1 MDQDILKKLY
11 AKSADLNKSV
21 DNIDETLGDIYS
33 LQQKEYTE
41 ESKERKQKDKD
52 RRLAA
57 QLAKRKER
65 EASGKGQETK
75 KKKKEDKKNFGD
87 FIKDALGGLLG
98 SLKGLLGGLGGLV
111 TAPLGLAMG
120 AIGGVIGGAFSFLG
134 GLLGNLLVGAI
145 KTVGGLLGKAIGG
158 AFNILK
164 AGLGSL
170 KTAAGSLFKGIGA
183 KAALAFGAKAAG
195 AVTIAGGAAVGIAYG
210 AHSISQ
216 NVRSNHYGGGKA
228 GEMANQMYGES
239 LRINA
244 YGTNKRGRRTKGLTA
259 EHRAQAKKI
268 KETREELL
276 RLKKERDDALA
287 DATTEKTVGQGRSK
301 HKKKVVDEK
310 ARDEIMEDY
319 DKKVAELAEKY
330 ETKFQDGGMVPTLL
344 EPGEKVF
351 KPGQWDQ
358 NVSMLNSLVP
368 RFQVGGVV
376 EHLHG
381 DPTRKGYDKH
391 GHGLVSNAH
400 DHYAFSSKDLRI
412 QVQQKLASGQTAS
425 GRSYQIGST
434 TGGKHA
440 TNSYHY
446 SGQAFDIP
454 WSQFGSGAIG
464 SKDYKQSQQ
473 LQSDISAIV
482 SELGGSVDM
491 PSSSADTMK
500 GGDDAVTG
508 ESVMNGLGNILGDSA
523 KVLGGVGGF
532 MTGFFGEIFNSF
544 GGEGEFKSLLGGL
557 GNGIAGAA
565 GSAVGLGGNLFS
577 GIFGEK
583 GVASQRLNLGGG
595 GGGDYGVSSLK
606 SAMDAAGI
614 TNKTERAMF
623 LSQMHHESGGF
634 KYRKEI
640 WGPTAI
646 QKTYEG
652 RSDLGNNQ
660 PGDGKRFMGR
670 GYIQLTGRAN
680 YKTYGDK
687 IGVDLVNNPELAAD
701 PTNAAKIAIA
711 YWENRVNRSAAQKGD
726 VRTVTKNING
736 GDRGLAD
743 RMSQFDH
750 YKAKGYQS
758 GGLVNVRGNNSGL
771 MSRMKEAQEKFAES
785 IAEATSSE
793 PIVVFDDGP
802 SSSVV
807 MEPSANQKLPSL
819 PDGPST
825 IQAAEY
831 FYNLTLGDN

>member
-1 MDQDILKKLY
+1 
-11 AKSADLNKSV
+11 
-21 DNIDETLGDIYS
+21 
-33 LQQKEYTE
+33 
-41 ESKERKQKDKD
+41 
-52 RRLAA
+52 
-57 QLAKRKER
+57 
-65 EASGKGQETK
+65 
-75 KKKKEDKKNFGD
+75 
-87 FIKDALGGLLG
+87 
-98 SLKGLLGGLGGLV
+98 
-111 TAPLGLAMG
+111 
-120 AIGGVIGGAFSFLG
+120 
-134 GLLGNLLVGAI
+134 
-145 KTVGGLLGKAIGG
+145 
-158 AFNILK
+158 
-164 AGLGSL
+164 
-170 KTAAGSLFKGIGA
+170 
-183 KAALAFGAKAAG
+183 
-195 AVTIAGGAAVGIAYG
+195 
-210 AHSISQ
+210 
-216 NVRSNHYGGGKA
+216 
-228 GEMANQMYGES
+228 
-239 LRINA
+239 
-244 YGTNKRGRRTKGLTA
+244 
-259 EHRAQAKKI
+259 
-268 KETREELL
+268 
-276 RLKKERDDALA
+276 
-287 DATTEKTVGQGRSK
+287 
-301 HKKKVVDEK
+301 
-310 ARDEIMEDY
+310 
-319 DKKVAELAEKY
+319 
-330 ETKFQDGGMVPTLL
+330 
-344 EPGEKVF
+344 
-351 KPGQWDQ
+351 
-358 NVSMLNSLVP
+358 MLNSLVP

-391 GHGLVSNAH
+391 GHGLESNAH

-412 QVQQKLASGQTAS
+412 QVQQRLASGQTAS

-440 TNSYHY
+440 PNSYHY

-482 SELGGSVDM
+482 AELGGSVDM

-508 ESVMNGLGNILGDSA
+508 ESVMNGLGNIIGDSA

-532 MTGFFGEIFNSF
+532 MAGFFGEIFNSF

-557 GNGIAGAA
+557 GNGIAGVA

-614 TNKTERAMF
+614 TDKTERAMF
-623 LSQMHHESGGF
+623 LAQMHHESGGF
-634 KYRKEI
+634 NYREEI
-640 WGPTAI
+640 HDGSD
-646 QKTYEG
+646 YEG
-652 RSDLGNNQ
+652 SSVLGNTQ
-660 PGDGKRFMGR
+660 SGDGKRFKGR

-701 PTNAAKIAIA
+701 PATAAKIAVA
-711 YWENRVNRSAAQKGD
+711 YWDSRVDRSAAQKGD
-726 VRTVTKNING
+726 IRTVTYNING
-736 GDRGLAD
+736 GYNGLDDRIT
-743 RMSQFDH
+743 QFDH

-758 GGLVNVRGNNSGL
+758 GGLVNVRGNNSGM

-802 SSSVV
+802 SSTVT